1 MKFETQE
8 KENKCHIMCTIIIH
22 SRENLKKKNNLD
34 GMSTSYTY
42 TQNNVRNNGK
52 VAWKKV

>member
-42 TQNNVRNNGK
+42 TQNDVWNNGK